1 MPSQPN
7 KPAARPISREI
18 LRRLPKAELHCHLD
32 GSVRP
37 QTLIDLAREY
47 GTTMPRTDARA
58 LAEYMRV
65 DDARNLEDYLARFT
79 TTLSVMQTAPAMER
93 IAFELAEDAF
103 NEGVRYLEARF
114 CPTLNVHGGL
124 KIDEVV
130 LAAMEGLTR
139 AERQYGIVG
148 RTIVTALRN
157 NSPAES
163 VALAE
168 LAVDLGGL
176 GVVGFDLAGG
186 EKGFPARDH
195 KKAFELAR
203 RRGMA
208 CTCHAG
214 EGFGPESVRQAI
226 HDCGARRIGHATH
239 LIQDKALT
247 EEVGREGIALE
258 ICLTSNVQTRAAA
271 SYSAHPL
278 RQYYDRG
285 MKVSLS
291 TDNRLMSGVNLTD
304 EYEHA
309 ANDIGFTFQEL
320 SEVALNGFASAVV
333 DEPTRDR
340 LLADARA
347 TIAGL
352 AKEVPS

>member
-1 MPSQPN
+1 VPPRPN
-7 KPAARPISREI
+7 SRTAPIPREI

-37 QTLIDLAREY
+37 QTLIDLAAEY
-47 GTTMPRTDARA
+47 GTTMPKTDSRA

-79 TTLSVMQTAPAMER
+79 VTLSVMQTSPAVER

-103 NEGVRYLEARF
+103 TEGIRYLETRF
-114 CPTLNVHGGL
+114 CPTLNVHAGM
-124 KIDEVV
+124 KIDQVV
-130 LAAMEGLTR
+130 MSAMQGLAR

-148 RTIVTALRN
+148 RVIVTALRN

-163 VALAE
+163 IALSE
-168 LAVDLGGL
+168 LAVAMRDD

-186 EKGFPARDH
+186 EKGFPAKDH
-195 KKAFELAR
+195 KEAFDYALQH
-203 RRGMA
+203 GMA

-226 HDCGARRIGHATH
+226 HDCGAQRLGHATH
-239 LIQDKALT
+239 LIQDAALT

-271 SYSAHPL
+271 SYATHPF
-278 RQYYDRG
+278 RQYFERG
-285 MKVSLS
+285 MNVVLN

-304 EYEHA
+304 EYAHA
-309 ANDIGFTFQEL
+309 ANDIGFTFDEL
-320 SEVALNGFASAVV
+320 SQVALNGFSSAFV
-333 DEPTRDR
+333 DQATRDR
-340 LLADARA
+340 LMADARTA
-347 TIAGL
+347 IASL